1 MYVCM
6 YVSIYL
12 CMYVCMH
19 ACMHACCMY
28 VCTPIYIFMCVCA
41 RVSRGSQVP
50 SEKAV
55 PAPCHYEKQL
65 MHRAILERDRETE
78 QCVFYKG
85 CVREPTN
92 ARQTSKLLQRPRI
105 GGIPQSRHKN

>member
-1 MYVCM
+1 MD
-6 YVSIYL
+6 VSIYL
-12 CMYVCMH
+12 CMY
-19 ACMHACCMY
+19 ACMHAVCMY
-28 VCTPIYIFMCVCA
+28 PDMHIYVCVCA
-41 RVSRGSQVP
+41 GVSRGSQVP

-85 CVREPTN
+85 WVREPTN
-92 ARQTSKLLQRPRI
+92 LPQTSKLLQRPRI